1 MDCSGCPRLYCPPQE
16 ITQLGGAATMAFL
29 KHVAS
34 DHSGACNL
42 SMHLTTFGKSS
53 CNSRMQVLD
62 ALMLTDAHMSDVS
75 SRHNTTRNTT
85 RTCSLCLPHINSQT
99 QTCTVTN
106 ARASPLHAAAG
117 QGHQAVTEQLI
128 AARCNDKKNGSTWH
142 SSKCTDGADLEIF
155 IQHLSDSSEAVLT
168 NPLLLAR
175 RAIYLLFWHAES
187 ERSRRSALRT

>member
-1 MDCSGCPRLYCPPQE
+1 
-16 ITQLGGAATMAFL
+16 MAYL

-99 QTCTVTN
+99 ETCTVTN
-106 ARASPLHAAAG
+106 TRASPLHAA
-117 QGHQAVTEQLI
+117 AVTEQLI
-128 AARCNDKKNGSTWH
+128 AARCSDKKNLERKNGSTWH
-142 SSKCTDGADLEIF
+142 TSKSADGAGLEFF

-168 NPLLLAR
+168 NPLRLAR
-175 RAIYLLFWHAES
+175 RAIHLLFWHAES
-187 ERSRRSALRT
+187 ERSSLTQRS

>member
-1 MDCSGCPRLYCPPQE
+1 
-16 ITQLGGAATMAFL
+16 MAYL

-42 SMHLTTFGKSS
+42 SLHLTTFGKSS
-53 CNSRMQVLD
+53 RNSRMQVLD

-75 SRHNTTRNTT
+75 SRHKTTRNTT

-99 QTCTVTN
+99 ETCTVTN
-106 ARASPLHAAAG
+106 TRASPLHAVAG

-128 AARCNDKKNGSTWH
+128 AARFNVKNNLQRKTWH
-142 SSKCTDGADLEIF
+142 SSESKDGTALEFF
-155 IQHLSDSSEAVLT
+155 IQHLKDSSEAVLT

-175 RAIYLLFWHAES
+175 RAVYLLFWHAES
-187 ERSRRSALRT
+187 ERSKRSALRK